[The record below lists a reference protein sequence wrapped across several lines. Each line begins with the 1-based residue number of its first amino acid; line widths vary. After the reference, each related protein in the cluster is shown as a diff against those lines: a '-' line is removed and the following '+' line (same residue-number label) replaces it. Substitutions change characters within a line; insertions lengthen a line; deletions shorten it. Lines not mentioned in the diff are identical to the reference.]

1 MVIDSGYF
9 FNAIN
14 RDIEMVR
21 GDTMSFAFQLKGLEG
36 SRPTAV
42 YFTCKSSVEDTTPLF
57 QLSLDTTIDEIS
69 YDPETDIITYSVR
82 IPPDKTASLDYGRY
96 FYDLEIQV
104 NLDVFTLMRGR
115 LAIDYD
121 VTTGTTPQPPEYKD
135 GDAQEYPKEDIPS
148 GYKRI
153 YTEQII
159 SNIAQEINDI
169 NDAEDALTTAEMVT
183 ALFDIKTNIAAISTA
198 INTITGGSTPIELA
212 DMAQTIT
219 DELDIKYPS
228 GEEVYY

>member
-1 MVIDSGYF
+1 MIIDSGYF

-36 SRPTAV
+36 SRPNAV
-42 YFTCKSSVEDTTPLF
+42 YFTCKASIEDTSPVF
-57 QLSLDTTIDEIS
+57 QLSLDNTIDERS
-69 YDPETDIITYSVR
+69 YDPEKDILTYSVR
-82 IPPDKTASLDYGRY
+82 IPPDKTVNLDNGRY

-104 NLDVFTLMRGR
+104 NADIFTLMRGR
-115 LAIDYD
+115 LAIDYEI
-121 VTTGTTPQPPEYKD
+121 TTGTTPQPPYYRD
-135 GDAQEYPKEDIPS
+135 GDEEEYPKEDIPQ
-148 GYKRI
+148 GTKRA

-169 NDAEDALTTAEMVT
+169 NSAADDLTTAEMVT
-183 ALFDIKTNIAAISTA
+183 ALFNIKGYISGISDA
-198 INTITGGSTPIELA
+198 INTITGGSTPISIV
-212 DMAQTIT
+212 DMAQVIT
-219 DELDIKYPS
+219 DDLDIKYPN

>member
-1 MVIDSGYF
+1 MIIDSGFF

-21 GDTMSFAFQLKGLEG
+21 GDTCSFAFQLKGLEG
-36 SRPTAV
+36 ERPEAV

-57 QLSLDTTIDEIS
+57 QLTLDNTIDERS

-82 IPPDKTASLDYGRY
+82 IPPDKTAGVDPGRY
-96 FYDLEIQV
+96 YYDLEVQV
-104 NLDVFTLMRGR
+104 NADVFTLMRGR

-121 VTTGTTPQPPEYKD
+121 VTTGTTPQPPYYRD
-135 GDAQEYPKEDIPS
+135 GDAEEYPKEDIPS
-148 GYKRI
+148 GTKRA

-159 SNIAQEINDI
+159 SNIAQEINEI

-183 ALFDIKTNIAAISTA
+183 ALFTIKGYIGGISTA
-198 INTITGGSTPIELA
+198 INSLTGGSTPIELA
-212 DMAQTIT
+212 DMASVIT